1 MLADPDSATRV
12 GCYPRPHL
20 KMKCTSAQPPA
31 RAVSD
36 SIVET
41 IQRNKKRRI
50 VGDPQTST
58 RGPCWM
64 QGAVSCKTSSNQ
76 APPGVAALD
85 HCFWG
90 ANNRMEPGTSVC
102 VWMRIQIST
111 LTFDLDP
118 GSDATSSPHALFV
131 FDSQSFFPL
140 SSYRLHCAEEPA
152 LLHYCT
158 ALLSLGSGKS
168 TQAAARAISSAPLLE
183 PFFFLSYRSGL
194 ISLACLSSLAS
205 QPSPA
210 SHLPG
215 ALRRCLPRFYAT
227 TSPLSAAHLLSTD
240 VLRHFNRSISPV
252 RSRAS

>member
-1 MLADPDSATRV
+1 MLSAASSQNEVPLSAAT
-12 GCYPRPHL
+12 
-20 KMKCTSAQPPA
+20 CTSCFRFHCRDHPEKQEAVYCRRPPDQYTRPMLDA
-31 RAVSD
+31 RSGQLQD
-36 SIVET
+36 QLQSGSS
-41 IQRNKKRRI
+41 R
-50 VGDPQTST
+50 
-58 RGPCWM
+58 CC
-64 QGAVSCKTSSNQ
+64 GAGSLFLGCQ
-76 APPGVAALD
+76 HPPGTWNFALRLD
-85 HCFWG
+85 
-90 ANNRMEPGTSVC
+90 ANPN
-102 VWMRIQIST
+102 
-111 LTFDLDP
+111 LNLDLDLDP